1 MRKQKEKAA
10 PNNFSKKIEREVKV
24 EMKFL
29 QRIIIIVMA
38 GILPFF
44 YAANVLYSFN
54 QSSVYNHAQ
63 IKRDFSEL
71 SSLLAGSEESARRYL
86 TEDDIVA
93 ERAFVN
99 DYFAAKLKVSPD
111 LFVGY
116 SLLDKNFRMLYTNG
130 RMPVKEDVVARNYL
144 TSRNSSQKSKIDFYY
159 IKNEL
164 FLIKSV
170 ENKQNSGQI
179 GYQLLNF
186 QIPELKSDNL
196 KLELLVVNQYGES
209 IVGTDDTFLTGHLN
223 KVDFP
228 NQSIFF
234 HNGNLILLR
243 QTALPYGLKTVQ
255 YEYVQII
262 QILILWWFLLVL
274 IVLLLLWRKTR
285 NVTQKI
291 VSTSSKELY
300 ELKQQMSEIVAGQ
313 RQFIEMRSNDEYMD
327 ISEKINELLRE
338 KSRLQKEFYEAR
350 MDSLRAENKKLEAQF
365 NPHFLFNTLETVRVS
380 ISSQPR
386 TAEEMIRL
394 LNKILRYS
402 IKGLDEMT
410 MLKDELEYIQYYF
423 RIYEIRHDQFSYSI
437 SVAPELNEIKLPKLL
452 LLPII
457 ENSLKYG
464 LRNRNDLRIQLIVQN
479 LDEKWIEIS
488 IVDNGGGFDEKKI
501 AAIREMIRQPEAYSD
516 HHGLVSASR
525 RLRYV
530 YPHSSLDVAAF
541 NGESVVMLEISK
553 EDLANV

>member
-1 MRKQKEKAA
+1 MKKQEEKAA
-10 PNNFSKKIEREVKV
+10 LNNFSKKIEREVKV

-29 QRIIIIVMA
+29 QRIILIVMA

-44 YAANVLYSFN
+44 YAVNVLYSFN
-54 QSSVYNHAQ
+54 QSSVRNHSQ
-63 IKRDFSEL
+63 IKNDFSEL
-71 SSLLAGSEESARRYL
+71 SSLLSKTQSNSRRYL
-86 TEDDIVA
+86 TENGIVS
-93 ERAFVN
+93 ERKFVN
-99 DYFAAKLKVSPD
+99 DYFSAKLKVSPD

-116 SLLDKNFRMLYTNG
+116 TLLDKNFKPVFTNG
-130 RMPVKEDVVARNYL
+130 RMPIREDVAVRNYL
-144 TSRNSSQKSKIDFYY
+144 TSRNPSQKDKIDFCY

-164 FLIKSV
+164 FLIESI
-170 ENKQNSGQI
+170 ENVQNSEQI

-186 QIPELKSDNL
+186 QIPELKADNL

-228 NQSIFF
+228 SQNIFF
-234 HNGNLILLR
+234 HNGNLILLG
-243 QTALPYGLKTVQ
+243 QMPLPYGLTTVQ

-262 QILILWWFLLVL
+262 QILILWWFLLIL
-274 IVLLLLWRKTR
+274 IVLSLMWRKTKK
-285 NVTQKI
+285 VTQKI
-291 VSTSSKELY
+291 VSTSSDELY
-300 ELKQQMSEIVAGQ
+300 ELKQQMNEIVIGQ
-313 RQFIEMRSNDEYMD
+313 RQFIEMQSNDEYMD
-327 ISEKINELLRE
+327 ISEEINELLRE

-365 NPHFLFNTLETVRVS
+365 NPHFLFNTLENVRVS
-380 ISSQPR
+380 ISSHPEI
-386 TAEEMIRL
+386 AEEMIRL

-410 MLKDELEYIQYYF
+410 KLKDELEYIQYYF

-437 SVAPELNEIKLPKLL
+437 SMAPELNEIKLPKLL

-464 LRNRNDLRIQLIVQN
+464 LRNRNDLRIQLIVQK
-479 LDEKWIEIS
+479 LDENWIEIS
-488 IVDNGGGFDEKKI
+488 IVDNGGGFDHEKIKFI
-501 AAIREMIRQPEAYSD
+501 QKMIRHPEAYSD

-530 YPHSSLDVAAF
+530 YPHSNLEVMTNAQ
-541 NGESVVMLEISK
+541 ESVVILEISRK
-553 EDLANV
+553 DLKNV